1 MNKEEL
7 KQKKAYLDFL
17 YYNLGEQNYDFELAG
32 TFKQKDG
39 EIGFSKWKKYS
50 ECIFPCDFDGS
61 ADDWKEAAFFRQIN
75 QRQILPIEVVLDLED
90 KNQLPEVIK
99 KLKKL
104 GLIYYIFDTGSRG
117 YHAHL
122 YFNEEVEQGKKLAI
136 IKYFGCDE
144 QKDGNRV
151 LIALEWANHWK
162 SNKIKQEVKWTK

>member
-7 KQKKAYLDFL
+7 KQKKAWLDHL
-17 YYNLGEQNYDFELAG
+17 YYDLGQQKYDFELAG

-61 ADDWKEAAFFRQIN
+61 AENWQDAAFFKQIN
-75 QRQILPIEVVLDLED
+75 QKQIISIEIVLDMED
-90 KNQLPEVIK
+90 KNQLPEIIQ

-104 GLIYYIFDTGSRG
+104 ELTYYIFSTGSRG

-122 YFNEEVEQGKKLAI
+122 YFNEEVKQEKKLAI
-136 IKYFGCDE
+136 IKFFGCDE
-144 QKDGNRV
+144 QKDGERA

-162 SNKIKQEVKWTK
+162 SNKIKERIK